1 MSHAVRDHQAP
12 HQRRAGRAAAIAV
25 GETNMRIKT
34 RPITERR
41 RQRFLAALRETGHVR
56 GACLA
61 AAVPRT
67 NIYEHRRADEAFAK
81 AWEEAEQIAADRL
94 EAEAWRRGVD
104 GVAEPLVSAGRL
116 VSDQDGQPLFI
127 QRYSDQLL
135 LALLRAHKPDKYQDK
150 IGHKLT
156 GTLTL
161 AVLVEQAH
169 SLITDDGNG
178 RVIEHRPDMTDEIS
192 ATEAAEQPS
201 ILPGR
206 NRPHT

>member
-41 RQRFLAALRETGHVR
+41 RQRFLAALRETGNVR
-56 GACLA
+56 GACIA

-81 AWEEAEQIAADRL
+81 AWEEAVEIATDRL

-104 GVAEPLVSAGRL
+104 GVPEPLVSAGRL
-116 VSDQDGQPLFI
+116 VSGEDGKPVYV
-127 QRYSDQLL
+127 QRYSDSLL
-135 LALLRAHKPDKYQDK
+135 TLLLRANRDKFRERTAVELDVSDR
-150 IGHKLT
+150 
-156 GTLTL
+156 L
-161 AVLVEQAH
+161 AERL
-169 SLITDDGNG
+169 
-178 RVIEHRPDMTDEIS
+178 
-192 ATEAAEQPS
+192 EAARQRAIAKPVGSVLEGVPA
-201 ILPGR
+201 LKLVHVAGEGGDEE
-206 NRPHT
+206 